1 MRRNFDRDFH
11 KVPLFFKLWFAFVFT
26 LIMVIFF
33 SVLFSI
39 YTLVTDP
46 GVVGRMAG
54 EVVSEYNESVK

>member
-11 KVPLFFKLWFAFVFT
+11 KVPLFFKLWFGFVFS
-26 LIMVIFF
+26 LIFVIFF
-33 SVLFSI
+33 GVVFSI